1 MPRQP
6 TDHAGLEVLPLD
18 ECLKLLASEP
28 VGRLGFYADG
38 ELVMLP
44 VNHILDG
51 QDIVFRATRGSK
63 LSAAEDHDLV
73 AFEADSYDGHSRSGW
88 SVVVS
93 GHAEVVYDD
102 AEISRLDRAGLHSWA
117 PADLPCW
124 IRIRATAVSGRR
136 IPQGQDGPEAGGR
149 R

>member
-28 VGRLGFYADG
+28 VGRVGFYADG

-51 QDIVFRATRGSK
+51 QDIVFRAARGSK
-63 LSAAEDHDLV
+63 LSAAEGHSLV
-73 AFEADSYDGHSRSGW
+73 AFEADSYDGRSRSGW
-88 SVVVS
+88 SVVVN

-102 AEISRLDRAGLHSWA
+102 AEISRLDRVELHPWPPS
-117 PADLPCW
+117 DLPCW

-136 IPQGQDGPEAGGR
+136 IPRGQAEPPPGGR

>member
-1 MPRQP
+1 MLRHP
-6 TDHAGLEVLPLD
+6 TDHAGLEVLALD
-18 ECLKLLASEP
+18 ECLELLASEP
-28 VGRLGFYADG
+28 VGRVGFYADG

-44 VNHILDG
+44 VNHVIDG

-63 LSAAEDHDLV
+63 LSAAEGHSLV
-73 AFEADSYDGHSRSGW
+73 AFEADSYDGLSRTGW
-88 SVVVS
+88 SVVVN

-102 AEISRLDRAGLHSWA
+102 TEISRLDRAGLHSWA

-136 IPQGQDGPEAGGR
+136 IPQGQADTPPGGR